1 MTEQTTTID
10 TPIGLLHVTTDE
22 EGALVRIDFGDFA
35 DRYSLFADRNV
46 AMQPANNEQR
56 TANNERALTELHEY
70 FSGRRKD
77 FSVPTRPRGTPFQ
90 LAVWRELEKIPYGTT
105 ITYSELAERI
115 GRPAAVRAV
124 GAANGANPIP
134 VVIPCH
140 RVIGKSGK
148 LVGYGGGLDRK
159 TALLQIEGCA

>member
-1 MTEQTTTID
+1 MTEETTTID
-10 TPIGLLHVTTDE
+10 TPIGVLHVTTDE
-22 EGALVRIDFGDFA
+22 QGALVRIEFGAFA
-35 DRYSLFADRNV
+35 DRWSLFADRKIIE
-46 AMQPANNEQR
+46 QPANSEQR
-56 TANNERALTELHEY
+56 SAISEQAIRELHEY
-70 FSGRRKD
+70 FSGQRTA

-90 LAVWRELEKIPYGTT
+90 VAVWRELEKIPYGTT